1 MIVLQVGFIAIVHAV
16 PFLAARTAK
25 KEEPMIKSQT
35 QSPSK
40 KKLFAISLS
49 ETIWTI
55 ATSVVAGAL
64 SALDIEPLVRAPTS
78 YRVKLRFCH

>member
-1 MIVLQVGFIAIVHAV
+1 
-16 PFLAARTAK
+16 
-25 KEEPMIKSQT
+25 MIKSHT

-40 KKLFAISLS
+40 TKLFAISLS

-64 SALDIEPLVRAPTS
+64 STSDIEPLVRAPTS
-78 YRVKLRFCH
+78 YRIRLRLCHWKSSLLPR